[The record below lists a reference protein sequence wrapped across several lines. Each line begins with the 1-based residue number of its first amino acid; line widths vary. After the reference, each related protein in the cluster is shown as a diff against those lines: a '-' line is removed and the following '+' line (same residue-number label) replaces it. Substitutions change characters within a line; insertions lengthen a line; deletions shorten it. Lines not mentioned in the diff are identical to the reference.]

1 MAEEK
6 VFFDEN
12 GIKVTSARFICG
24 GKTHSMAGVT
34 SVEARVIPCNRKP
47 PIILAVLGIIIAFFH
62 WFGFVLIAA
71 GAAWL
76 FLQKKDFVVYLSSA
90 SGGSDAYI
98 NKNESFI
105 DSIVSA
111 VNDAIVHRG

>member
-12 GIKVTSARFICG
+12 GIKVTSARFIAG
-24 GKTHSMAGVT
+24 NKTHSMSGVT
-34 SVEARVIPCNRKP
+34 AVEAKIIPCNRKP
-47 PIILAVLGIIIAFFH
+47 PIILAVIGIVIAFFH
-62 WFGFVLIAA
+62 WAGFVFIAGA
-71 GAAWL
+71 AAWL

-98 NKNESFI
+98 NKNEAFI
-105 DSIVSA
+105 DNIVAA

>member
-6 VFFDEN
+6 VFFDQN

-34 SVEARVIPCNRKP
+34 AVEARVIPINRKP
-47 PIILAVLGIIIAFFH
+47 PIIIAVIGIVVAIFH
-62 WFGFVLIAA
+62 WFGFVVIAA
-71 GAAWL
+71 ALVWL
-76 FLQKKDFVVYLSSA
+76 FLQKKDYVVYLSSA
-90 SGGSDAYI
+90 SGGSDAFI
-98 NKNESFI
+98 NKDESFV
-105 DSIVSA
+105 DNIVSA